1 LKLNP
6 KRKRNKMDKI
16 IRLSKV
22 VTLDHTVTDIKQK
35 AVYDALITEMQN
47 CIHGHNTGGSIWQLH
62 KNQNSSL
69 YQRLTTEINQY
80 ALGLF
85 RVNKGF
91 DVSIIGRHNIVV
103 PLDFVYVNIDDYN
116 FNNQAVLSFYFKTNE
131 FYLLETFGSA
141 LVLKASKEAN
151 QTFVIDFDDK
161 SISITEHTQK

>member
-1 LKLNP
+1 
-6 KRKRNKMDKI
+6 MDKI

-35 AVYDALITEMQN
+35 AVYDALVTEMQN
-47 CIHGHNTGGSIWQLH
+47 CIQGHNTGGSIWQLH
-62 KNQNSSL
+62 KIQNSAL
-69 YQRLTTEINQY
+69 YQRLTNEINQY

-91 DVSIIGRHNIVV
+91 DISIIGRHNIVV
-103 PLDFVYVNIDDYN
+103 PLEFFYVSIDDYN

-131 FYLLETFGSA
+131 FYLVENISSA
-141 LVLKASKEAN
+141 MVLKANQETI
-151 QTFVIDFDDK
+151 QTFVVDFDDK

>member
-1 LKLNP
+1 
-6 KRKRNKMDKI
+6 MEKI

-22 VTLDHTVTDIKQK
+22 VTLNSTVTDIKQK
-35 AVYDALITEMQN
+35 SVFDALVTEMQN
-47 CIHGHNTGGSIWQLH
+47 CIHGQNTAGSIWQLH

-85 RVNKGF
+85 RVNQGF

-103 PLDFVYVNIDDYN
+103 PLEFFYVTIDDYN

-131 FYLLETFGSA
+131 FYLLETLGSA
-141 LVLKASKEAN
+141 LILKANKEAIH
-151 QTFVIDFDDK
+151 TFVVDFDDK

>member
-1 LKLNP
+1 
-6 KRKRNKMDKI
+6 MDKI

-22 VTLDHTVTDIKQK
+22 VTLNNTVTNLKQK
-35 AVYDALITEMQN
+35 AVFDALVTEMQN
-47 CIHGHNTGGSIWQLH
+47 CIQGQNTAGSIWQLH

-91 DVSIIGRHNIVV
+91 DVSIIGRHNIIV
-103 PLDFVYVNIDDYN
+103 PLDFVYVVIDDYN

-131 FYLLETFGSA
+131 FYLVENISSA
-141 LVLKASKEAN
+141 LVLKVNQETN
-151 QTFVIDFDDK
+151 QTFVVDLDDK
-161 SISITEHTQK
+161 AISIPEYTQK

>member
-1 LKLNP
+1 
-6 KRKRNKMDKI
+6 MDKI

-22 VTLDHTVTDIKQK
+22 VTLNNTVSDIKQK
-35 AVYDALITEMQN
+35 AVFDALVTEMQN
-47 CIHGHNTGGSIWQLH
+47 CIHGQNTVGSIWQLH

-69 YQRLTTEINQY
+69 HQSLTTEINQY

-103 PLDFVYVNIDDYN
+103 PLDLVYVSIDDYN

-131 FYLLETFGSA
+131 FYLVENINSA
-141 LVLKASKEAN
+141 LVLKANQETV
-151 QTFVIDFDDK
+151 QTFVVDFDDK
-161 SISITEHTQK
+161 TISITEHTQK